1 MARTRNLEDG
11 LKDLLHLAGTLNPL
25 FILGAGASAPW
36 IPTIPQVK
44 SRIRKNIVE
53 DIPGGTPQSGMGP
66 LTKMLMVSDF
76 GPDNAADL
84 LLGLVTE
91 ETLRF
96 KYHLD

>member
-1 MARTRNLEDG
+1 
-11 LKDLLHLAGTLNPL
+11 
-25 FILGAGASAPW
+25 
-36 IPTIPQVK
+36 
-44 SRIRKNIVE
+44 
-53 DIPGGTPQSGMGP
+53 MGP